1 MIPAIAPI
9 QAAGI
14 DAVPAL
20 APQVLPGAHGSFA
33 DLLINGVNAVEAKL
47 SSADAAAKAFVFDDS
62 VPVHQVTYAL
72 EEARLSLE
80 LMMQVRGRLVEAYQ
94 QLMGMQ
100 L

>member
-9 QAAGI
+9 QAAGA
-14 DAVPAL
+14 DAVSAMQAAPA
-20 APQVLPGAHGSFA
+20 ARTSFA
-33 DLLINGVNAVEAKL
+33 DMLMSGIGAVDTKVA
-47 SSADAAAKAFVFDDS
+47 SADAAAKAFVLDDS